1 MTFYLSLAFGAAFAW
16 FTSFVPQD
24 IPFYE
29 HVLYALLAVGLYGSV
44 YGIDLGDFKQHRNIV
59 LKAVTFGVALKGI
72 VIGAG
77 LWLLLGTPLA
87 FLLGMVVAQI
97 DPLAVSY
104 LVDKKGS
111 QFSSSGR
118 TVLRAWS
125 SFDDP
130 MTVLLALYVFLPLA
144 MGTAFDFGVYVTQF
158 GYNLVFALL
167 FFGISRFVPARFLV
181 VPAFLVAVPFQLML
195 GIALCG
201 LFLRPSLDS
210 VLPRLTNIA
219 FVLAAGILGMLVSFD
234 LELIG
239 VGLLLGVAAFLSQV
253 LAAVLV
259 AKGLSSDDK
268 LFLAVAQYNG
278 ITSVILA
285 LVIGAVFGEVVTII
299 AVAVVTINSIY
310 YVTNHMVERRTS
322 LT

>member
-1 MTFYLSLAFGAAFAW
+1 MGVALAW
-16 FTSFVPQD
+16 FTGIVPQD
-24 IPFYE
+24 IPYYE
-29 HVLYALLAVGLYGSV
+29 HFLYALLAIGLYGSV
-44 YGIDLGDFKQHRNIV
+44 YGIDLGEFKQHRNIV
-59 LKAVTFGVALKGI
+59 LKAVTFGVALKGM

-77 LWLLLGTPLA
+77 LWLVLGTPLA
-87 FLLGMVVAQI
+87 FLLGMIVAQI
-97 DPLAVSY
+97 DPLSVSY

-111 QFSSSGR
+111 QFSSLGR

-144 MGTAFDFGVYVTQF
+144 MGADFDFTIYGTQL
-158 GYNLVFALL
+158 GYNLMFALL

-219 FVLAAGILGMLVSFD
+219 FVLAAGILGTLVSFD
-234 LELIG
+234 LPLIG
-239 VGLLLGVAAFLSQV
+239 IGVLLGVASFLSQI
-253 LAAVLV
+253 LATALV
-259 AKGLSSDDK
+259 AKGLSWNDK